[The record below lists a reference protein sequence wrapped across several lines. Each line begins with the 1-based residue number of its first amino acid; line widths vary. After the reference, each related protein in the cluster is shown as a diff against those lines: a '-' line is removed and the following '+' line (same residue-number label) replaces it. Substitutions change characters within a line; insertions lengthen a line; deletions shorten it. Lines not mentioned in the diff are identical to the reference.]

1 LFSSSGILGRSKL
14 TWMRGTECVAYRG
27 GGGRTDMFTE
37 FLRIN
42 LKGRGNSKNL
52 DIDGRIILKCILR
65 NEIVECGLD

>member
-1 LFSSSGILGRSKL
+1 
-14 TWMRGTECVAYRG
+14 
-27 GGGRTDMFTE
+27 MFTE